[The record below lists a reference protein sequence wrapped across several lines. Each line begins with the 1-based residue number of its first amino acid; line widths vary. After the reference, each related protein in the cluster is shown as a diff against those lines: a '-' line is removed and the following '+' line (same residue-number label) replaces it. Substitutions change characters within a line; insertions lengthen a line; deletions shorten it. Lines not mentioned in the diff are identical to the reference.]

1 LAGYVGGSELGAV
14 DRQAEGELG
23 LGVGWVDVF
32 EGTPVELG

>member
-1 LAGYVGGSELGAV
+1 MAGCVGGSELGAV

-23 LGVGWVDVF
+23 LGVGWVGVL